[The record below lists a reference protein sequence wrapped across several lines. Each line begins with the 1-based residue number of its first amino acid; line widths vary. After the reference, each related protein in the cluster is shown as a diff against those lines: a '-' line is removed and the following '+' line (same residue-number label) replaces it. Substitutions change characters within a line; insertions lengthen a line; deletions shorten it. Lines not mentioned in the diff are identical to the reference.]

1 VSKIKADFLMFYNH
15 FWQSIPLHHEEKK
28 TILKQQNIL
37 KAVPHRWNS
46 KKKIIG

>member
-1 VSKIKADFLMFYNH
+1 VYKGKKYQESKIQQIASN
-15 FWQSIPLHHEEKK
+15 HEEKK